1 MLVAVGPANAVMV
14 AGVSTTPSVIEPDVT
29 VRVVDT
35 APRYGKVT
43 KDETAGPKLVS
54 GLLGMTGCW
63 EDAESA
69 CWEDTAEIPPAEDC
83 ALLDTEVPWPRLVFT
98 VARDCWE
105 EDTGGTWPAAL
116 LETPSA
122 GGWAPPDTED
132 CRLEI
137 PVEMLLL
144 NTPGACELVADD
156 SSWPRLVFGLLTR
169 ACKDVEVLLETCAP
183 LDTEVPVEAEDCG
196 AAAAEVAAEEPAA
209 EDCRLVGD
217 EAIVEPVPEVPSAE
231 VAVEELSAVD
241 IEVAVERLEL
251 VDDGDPGFKLVG
263 GFPLMS
269 DCRDDLEELG
279 PPGAG
284 LKLKLNTSELEDRD
298 DRRED
303 DDLREEDEDDREEDW
318 RVC

>member
-1 MLVAVGPANAVMV
+1 M
-14 AGVSTTPSVIEPDVT
+14 IEPDVT

-43 KDETAGPKLVS
+43 KDETAGPKFVS
-54 GLLGMTGCW
+54 GLLGMTDSW
-63 EDAESA
+63 EEAESA
-69 CWEDTAEIPPAEDC
+69 CWEDTAEIPPAEDPT
-83 ALLDTEVPWPRLVFT
+83 LMGTEVPWPKLVFRP

-144 NTPGACELVADD
+144 NTLGACELIADD
-156 SSWPRLVFGLLTR
+156 SSWPRLVFGLLTS
-169 ACKDVEVLLETCAP
+169 ACEDVEVLLETCAP
-183 LDTEVPVEAEDCG
+183 LDTEVLVEAEDSG
-196 AAAAEVAAEEPAA
+196 AAPAEVAAEEPAA
-209 EDCRLVGD
+209 EDCRLVDD

-231 VAVEELSAVD
+231 VVVEELSAVD
-241 IEVAVERLEL
+241 TEVAVEVLEL
-251 VDDGDPGFKLVG
+251 VDGDAPWFKLVG
-263 GFPLMS
+263 GLPLMS
-269 DCRDDLEELG
+269 DCRDDLEELW